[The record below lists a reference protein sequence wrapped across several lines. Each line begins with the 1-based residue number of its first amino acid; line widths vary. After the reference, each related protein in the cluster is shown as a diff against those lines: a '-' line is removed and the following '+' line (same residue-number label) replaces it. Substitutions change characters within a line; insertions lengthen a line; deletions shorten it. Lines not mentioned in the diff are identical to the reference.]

1 MKNTQTKNSTTT
13 EQLYGQLDESQ
24 KKIYRLTYYDSLTKL
39 PNREK
44 LDALFTKDQA
54 ENDATERALFL
65 IDIDRFHSINELYGR
80 AIGDKLLIQIADRL
94 KNQFG

>member
-80 AIGDKLLIQIADRL
+80 EIGDKLLIQIADRL